1 MNRKKKISAW
11 QIIGIIVGIIT
22 IKESFSPTLIPQL
35 KSYTYAVLDDG
46 KVDLKGTIN
55 YNVVSKF
62 EFITLSVKNKNYY
75 YLATSDSFSNS
86 YRDVFTNQ
94 KIYKESDDNEYDV
107 ELINNE
113 EISPYLISM
122 NMIKDSYSKEDLENI
137 YNYIMETNN
146 YENKYQKV
154 KVIN

>member
-1 MNRKKKISAW
+1 MNKRRKINAF

-22 IKESFSPTLIPQL
+22 IKESISPTLIPSL

-46 KVDLKGTIN
+46 NVDLKGTVN
-55 YNVVSKF
+55 YNIVSKF
-62 EFITLSVKNKNYY
+62 EFITLNVKNKSYY
-75 YLATSDSFSNS
+75 YLATSDALSNS

-94 KIYKESDDNEYDV
+94 KIYKESDDEYDV
-107 ELINNE
+107 ELISNE

-122 NMIKDSYSKEDLENI
+122 NMIKDSYTKEDLETI
-137 YNYIMETNN
+137 YDYIMETND

-154 KVIN
+154 KVMN